1 MSLCLEDPMLDN
13 LIIPVL
19 NRYDLLQRC
28 LMSIDF
34 PVKHLLII
42 DNGSSNNPVDTEVA
56 ISDYVEMTTYLP
68 MPANLGVAAS
78 WNLGIKSF
86 PHDDRWFF
94 ASNDVEFGPG
104 ALQQLSEA
112 RTDEITLSKGF
123 PFWQVF
129 SLGYEAVSRLGLFD
143 EGFYPAYFED
153 NDYQRRADA
162 AGVPIRKLDLLL
174 EHDNSSTIRSSSL
187 YTERNDRSFRNNQ
200 IYFGEK
206 ELNDDYS
213 AGGWS
218 VSRRRQNSWD

>member
-1 MSLCLEDPMLDN
+1 MSLCLEDRMLNN

-42 DNGSSNNPVDTEVA
+42 DNGSANNPIDTEVA
-56 ISDYVEMTTYLP
+56 ISDWVESTTYLP

-86 PHDDRWFF
+86 PHDDVWFF

-104 ALQQLSEA
+104 ALQELSEA
-112 RTDEITLSKGF
+112 RRDEITLSKGF

-129 SLGYEAVSRLGLFD
+129 ALGYEAVSKVGLFD

-153 NDYQRRADA
+153 NDYQRRAIRA
-162 AGVPIRKLDLLL
+162 RVNIRKLDIMVD
-174 EHDNSSTIRSSSL
+174 HDNSSTIRSSSL
-187 YTERNDRSFRNNQ
+187 YTERNDATFRTNQ

-206 ELNDDYS
+206 ELNDDYGS
-213 AGGWS
+213 GSWS
-218 VSRRRQNSWD
+218 VERRRQNSWD